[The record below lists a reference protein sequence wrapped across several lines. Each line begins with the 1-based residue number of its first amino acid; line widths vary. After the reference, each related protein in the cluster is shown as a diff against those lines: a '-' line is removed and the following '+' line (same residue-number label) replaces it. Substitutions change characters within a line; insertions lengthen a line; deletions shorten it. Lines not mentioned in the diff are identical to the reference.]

1 MTMNDKIQPNS
12 EAYERDILIAPNGF
26 REYDARWLHP
36 EQLNL
41 ALSYLKA
48 RPERSLMIGDHPLD
62 IETGHNAGALS
73 AGVLTGRC
81 RKEDFLTAGADIV
94 FQEATDIIRLLK

>member
-1 MTMNDKIQPNS
+1 
-12 EAYERDILIAPNGF
+12 
-26 REYDARWLHP
+26 
-36 EQLNL
+36 
-41 ALSYLKA
+41 
-48 RPERSLMIGDHPLD
+48 MIGDHPLV

>member
-1 MTMNDKIQPNS
+1 MIFPDIS
-12 EAYERDILIAPNGF
+12 AYCKTVVCRDHVQRVKP
-26 REYDARWLHP
+26 HP